1 MKIHFDLS
9 RETNPYNRTALEER
23 IAESAEH
30 APASVQVVDG
40 DPDAADWIIDP
51 VPAHQTF
58 RGPYFSDTG
67 LGGQRASR
75 TLTWDPGDFPTGRR
89 RGFYCSLP
97 RTLFDPRRHRSFCY
111 LIRYNPFI
119 APFPPGDA
127 TYLWGF
133 SGSVTS
139 PLRARLFSRLAP
151 SARDGTGLLR
161 QTASLFH
168 AMADPAS
175 DPAKQAF
182 AEDIRRCQ
190 FVICPRGNGVSSVRI
205 FEVLEAGRVPVI
217 LSDALVPPACV
228 DWDACAL
235 RVPESDLPRLPVII
249 AAHREEYSRRA
260 EAARREWE
268 RCFSPSGL
276 LPTLAGEI
284 RALETASNRSTL
296 PMLPPGARYLV
307 RLLPFLAKTRL
318 KALVRRVRSGWKR

>member
-9 RETNPYNRTALEER
+9 REANPYNRTAMEER
-23 IAESAEH
+23 ITESARH
-30 APASVQVVDG
+30 APVGVQIFDG

-51 VPAHQTF
+51 VPAHHASC
-58 RGPYFSDTG
+58 GPYFSDPG
-67 LGGQRASR
+67 LADKRGSK
-75 TLTWDPGDFPTGRR
+75 TLTSDPGDFPTGRR

-97 RTLFDPRRHRSFCY
+97 RTLFDPRWHRSFCF
-111 LIRYNPFI
+111 LIRYNPVI

-127 TYLWGF
+127 THLWGF

-139 PLRARLFSRLAP
+139 PRRARLFSRLAP
-151 SARDGTGLLR
+151 SARDGAGRLR

-168 AMADPAS
+168 AMTDPAS

-190 FVICPRGNGVSSVRI
+190 FVICPRGNGVSSVRF
-205 FEVLEAGRVPVI
+205 FEVLEAGRGPVI
-217 LSDALVPPACV
+217 LSDSFVLPACL
-228 DWDACAL
+228 DWDSCAL

-249 AAHREEYSRRA
+249 AAHREEYHRRA

-284 RALETASNRSTL
+284 RALETTSDRSTL

-318 KALVRRVRSGWKR
+318 KALVRRVRSGWNR